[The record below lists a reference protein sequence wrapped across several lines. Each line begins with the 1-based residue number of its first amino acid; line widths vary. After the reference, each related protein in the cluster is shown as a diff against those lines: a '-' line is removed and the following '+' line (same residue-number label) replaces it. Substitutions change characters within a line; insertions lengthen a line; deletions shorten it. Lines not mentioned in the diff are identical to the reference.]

1 VYASSTGT
9 IAPTV
14 ISTCKPHWS
23 KFAFFAGLMLITLPV
38 TQYVNATI
46 RAETVTKTGSYC
58 EYRDSTQTGTP

>member
-1 VYASSTGT
+1 
-9 IAPTV
+9 
-14 ISTCKPHWS
+14 
-23 KFAFFAGLMLITLPV
+23 MLITLPV